1 MLRSL
6 RKVFLLIDA
15 FTAETP
21 EWTLADLARHVDM
34 PKPTVHHIMTT
45 LLEGGWIDRH
55 AESKKFRLG
64 VRLWEKGSLAIRQ
77 MGLRDIARP
86 HVEALVRECGETVR
100 LGILDTVDPA
110 WVIYIDRVEGRQT
123 VRADNAATVRAPS
136 YCVATG
142 KAMLAFQPEIV
153 NHVFARPLR
162 GYTENTLTKPADLD
176 RDLALTRKRGYSLN
190 RSEFHGEVVGVAAP
204 IHNHEG
210 RVVAAVGISAPAYRL
225 GADVIKHIAPVVVA
239 TAGEISRSAGFV
251 TQGGTYE
258 AFPQGTARS
267 VGVVRGAPAAPGRA
281 SAKLSDPADRSARG
295 VRARGRQ

>member
-1 MLRSL
+1 VLRSL
-6 RKVFLLIDA
+6 KKVFLLIDA
-15 FTAETP
+15 FTAEAP
-21 EWTLADLARHVDM
+21 EWTLADLARHVDI
-34 PKPTVHHIMTT
+34 PKPTVHHIMMT

-55 AESKKFRLG
+55 PESKKFRLG
-64 VRLWEKGSLAIRQ
+64 VRLWEKGSLAIKQ
-77 MGLRDIARP
+77 MGLRDLARP

-110 WVIYIDRVEGRQT
+110 WVIYVDRVEGRQT

-142 KAMLAFQPEIV
+142 KAMLAFQPEV
-153 NHVFARPLR
+153 VAQVFARPLR

-190 RSEFHGEVVGVAAP
+190 RSEFHGEVVGMAAP

-225 GADVIKHIAPVVVA
+225 GADVIKRIAPVVVA
-239 TAGEISRSAGFV
+239 TASEISRSAGFV

-258 AFPQGTARS
+258 AFAKGTARS
-267 VGVVRGAPAAPGRA
+267 VGPVRGAPAVPGRA
-281 SAKLSDPADRSARG
+281 SATLPEPADRSARG
-295 VRARGRQ
+295 LRPRGRQ

>member
-6 RKVFLLIDA
+6 KKVFLLIDA
-15 FTAETP
+15 FTAEAP

-45 LLEGGWIDRH
+45 LLEGGWIDRNV
-55 AESKKFRLG
+55 ESKKFRLG
-64 VRLWEKGSLAIRQ
+64 VRLWEKGSLAIKQ

-100 LGILDTVDPA
+100 LGILDAVDPS

-123 VRADNAATVRAPS
+123 VRADSGGTVRAPS

-142 KAMLAFQPEIV
+142 KAMLAFQPEV
-153 NHVFARPLR
+153 LKSVFTRQLQ

-190 RSEFHGEVVGVAAP
+190 ASEFHGEVVGIAAP
-204 IHNHEG
+204 IRNHEG

-225 GADVIKHIAPVVVA
+225 GADVIKRIAPVVVA
-239 TAGEISRSAGFV
+239 TASGISRSAGFV

-258 AFPQGTARS
+258 PFTQGTARS
-267 VGVVRGAPAAPGRA
+267 VGLVRGAAVAPKRA
-281 SAKLSDPADRSARG
+281 GAKLSDPADRSARG
-295 VRARGRQ
+295 LRARGRQ

>member
-6 RKVFLLIDA
+6 KKVFLLIDA

-55 AESKKFRLG
+55 PESKKFRLG

-110 WVIYIDRVEGRQT
+110 WVIYVDRVEGRQT

-162 GYTENTLTKPADLD
+162 GYTENTLTRPADLD

-225 GADVIKHIAPVVVA
+225 GAEVIKRIAPVVVA

-258 AFPQGTARS
+258 AYPQGTARS
-267 VGVVRGAPAAPGRA
+267 VGILRGSPAAPGRA
-281 SAKLSDPADRSARG
+281 GAKLSDPSDRSARG
-295 VRARGRQ
+295 VRPRGRQ

>member
-6 RKVFLLIDA
+6 KKVFLLIDA
-15 FTAETP
+15 FTAEAP

-64 VRLWEKGSLAIRQ
+64 LRLWEKGSLAIKQ

-86 HVEALVRECGETVR
+86 YVEGLVDKCGETVR
-100 LGILDTVDPA
+100 LGILDAADPG

-123 VRADNAATVRAPS
+123 VRADNAGTVRAPS

-142 KAMLAFQPEIV
+142 KAMLAHHPEAIER
-153 NHVFARPLR
+153 VFARQMR
-162 GYTENTLTKPADLD
+162 GYTEHTLTKPAELD
-176 RDLALTRKRGYSLN
+176 RDLALTRRRGYSLN
-190 RSEFHGEVVGVAAP
+190 RSEFHGEVVGIAAP

-210 RVVAAVGISAPAYRL
+210 CVVAAVGISAPAYRL
-225 GADVIKHIAPVVVA
+225 GADVIKRIAPVVVA

-251 TQGGTYE
+251 SQGDSHGTFTQGAVRRTGN
-258 AFPQGTARS
+258 GRGS
-267 VGVVRGAPAAPGRA
+267 VVGAKRGGAGV
-281 SAKLSDPADRSARG
+281 SEPADRSARG
-295 VRARGRQ
+295 VRPRGRQ

>member
-1 MLRSL
+1 LLRSL
-6 RKVFLLIDA
+6 KKVFLLIDA
-15 FTAETP
+15 FTAEVP

-77 MGLRDIARP
+77 MGLREIARP
-86 HVEALVRECGETVR
+86 YVEALVQKCGETVR
-100 LGILDTVDPA
+100 LGILDTADPG

-123 VRADNAATVRAPS
+123 VRADNAGTVRAPS

-142 KAMLAFQPEIV
+142 KAMLAHNPEIIDR
-153 NHVFARPLR
+153 VFARQMR
-162 GYTENTLTKPADLD
+162 GYTEHTLTKPAELD
-176 RDLALTRKRGYSLN
+176 RDLALTRRRGYSLN
-190 RSEFHGEVVGVAAP
+190 RSEFHGEVVGIAAP

-225 GADVIKHIAPVVVA
+225 GADVIKRIAPVVVA

-251 TQGGTYE
+251 SQGGSNGTFTQG
-258 AFPQGTARS
+258 PVRR
-267 VGVVRGAPAAPGRA
+267 VGNGRGDSAAAKRG
-281 SAKLSDPADRSARG
+281 SAGVPEPADRSARG

>member
-1 MLRSL
+1 VLRSL
-6 RKVFLLIDA
+6 KKVFLLIDA
-15 FTAETP
+15 FTAEVP
-21 EWTLADLARHVDM
+21 EWTLADLARHVEM

-55 AESKKFRLG
+55 PESKKFRLG
-64 VRLWEKGSLAIRQ
+64 LRLWEKGSLAIKQ

-86 HVEALVRECGETVR
+86 HVEALVRTCGETVR
-100 LGILDTVDPA
+100 LGILDAVDPA

-142 KAMLAFQPEIV
+142 KAMLAFQPDV
-153 NHVFARPLR
+153 VKTVFARQLR
-162 GYTENTLTKPADLD
+162 GYTENTLTKPAELD
-176 RDLALTRKRGYSLN
+176 RDLALTRRRGFSLN
-190 RSEFHGEVVGVAAP
+190 RSEFHGEVVGIAAP

-225 GADVIKHIAPVVVA
+225 GADVIKRIAPVVVA
-239 TAGEISRSAGFV
+239 TASEISRSSGFV
-251 TQGGTYE
+251 SQGGSH
-258 AFPQGTARS
+258 GTFTQ
-267 VGVVRGAPAAPGRA
+267 GVVRRAGNGRGSVVGAKRA
-281 SAKLSDPADRSARG
+281 GTGVSEPADRGARG